1 FVSSRRRHTR
11 SKRDW
16 SSDVCSS
23 DLEASRALHDL
34 EQLGVERMLMITG
47 DVSAT
52 AEPIAQGLGIG
63 EVHAECRPGDKVAIV
78 RTVQPR
84 PLIMVGDGLNDAP
97 VLAAADVGFAMGAR
111 GATAASE
118 SADIVNRYD
127 VLSTLPR
134 AVRIGK
140 DTVRIALQSIWLGI
154 IISVGL
160 MLIAAF
166 GFLPALLG
174 AWLQEV
180 VDLVAILG
188 ALRAVGPRSERIAH
202 ASPGEAAQQPPPH
215 PTLE

>member
-1 FVSSRRRHTR
+1 
-11 SKRDW
+11 
-16 SSDVCSS
+16 
-23 DLEASRALHDL
+23 
-34 EQLGVERMLMITG
+34 MLMITG

-78 RTVQPR
+78 RTVRPR

-118 SADIVNRYD
+118 SAAIVNRYD
-127 VLSTLPR
+127 VPSTLPR

-154 IISVGL
+154 IISVAL
-160 MLIAAF
+160 MLSAAF
-166 GFLPALLG
+166 GSLPALLG
-174 AWLQEV
+174 ACLPEV
-180 VDLVAILG
+180 DGRAAMPG
-188 ALRAVGPRSERIAH
+188 ARRAGGPRSERIAPL
-202 ASPGEAAQQPPPH
+202 SQVEATQRPPSH
-215 PTLE
+215 STRESD